1 MLNEYDIIKNGLYLF
16 CLNSVCNGNNI
27 IIDTIEQNLNE
38 LDLNNL
44 NESAEIIENSKFIKL
59 IVKLANKY
67 NLNNLCFEDLE
78 NLKLFYYDF
87 EKQFYKL
94 FELKPL

>member
-1 MLNEYDIIKNGLYLF
+1 MVNEYDIIKNGLYLF

-27 IIDTIEQNLNE
+27 IINTIEQNLNE

-44 NESAEIIENSKFIKL
+44 YESKEIIENSKFIKFIL
-59 IVKLANKY
+59 EIANEY

-87 EKQFYKL
+87 EDQFYKL
-94 FELKPL
+94 FELESL